1 MKKLTLALAALLA
14 AVTLAYLAEAR
25 GRDADHVTYDR
36 LLRERM
42 DSTRAAY
49 ERAERERQRADS
61 AIAAAAV
68 EAERATAAE
77 HRADSAQAVARLLR
91 ARLDSMPVPDAAL
104 AYTAPRDS
112 LIAALTTEAG
122 GLRDALAAER
132 RAHAAT
138 ATAHERLSVAYTM
151 LSAANDSLLTLLYRR
166 PDPDTRW
173 RVPVLGV
180 RVPTVVEGGVRCAV
194 PAGIAWLAE
203 DSPVLGI
210 VVGAACV
217 LVR

>member
-1 MKKLTLALAALLA
+1 
-14 AVTLAYLAEAR
+14 
-25 GRDADHVTYDR
+25 
-36 LLRERM
+36 
-42 DSTRAAY
+42 RAAY
-49 ERAERERQRADS
+49 QRAERERQRADS

-77 HRADSAQAVARLLR
+77 ARADSAQAVARRLR

-112 LIAALTTEAG
+112 LIAVLTTETAEF
-122 GLRDALAAER
+122 RDALAAER

-166 PDPDTRW
+166 PDPDARW
-173 RVPVLGV
+173 RLPVLGL
-180 RVPTVVEGGVRCAV
+180 RVPHAVERGVRCAV
-194 PAGIAWLAE
+194 PAGVAGVLAGEAWVGA
-203 DSPVLGI
+203 I
-210 VVGAACV
+210 VGAACMV
-217 LVR
+217 VVR

>member
-1 MKKLTLALAALLA
+1 M
-14 AVTLAYLAEAR
+14 VVAYLAEAR
-25 GRDADHVTYDR
+25 GRDADRMAYDR
-36 LLRERM
+36 LLRAQI
-42 DSTRAAY
+42 DSTEVAH

-61 AIAAAAV
+61 AIAVAAA
-68 EAERATAAE
+68 ETATRKAAE
-77 HRADSAQAVARLLR
+77 AVADSARAESARLR
-91 ARLDSMPVPDAAL
+91 ARLASVPVPDDAL

-138 ATAHERLSVAYTM
+138 ATTHERLSVAYTM
-151 LSAANDSLLTLLYRR
+151 LSAANDSLLAVLYRR
-166 PDPDTRW
+166 PDPDPRW

-180 RVPTVVEGGVRCAV
+180 RVPAVVEGGVRCAV

-203 DSPVLGI
+203 DSPVLG
-210 VVGAACV
+210 
-217 LVR
+217 